1 MISRQ
6 VIVPKAPSWPGGF
19 ISIIEANP
27 GYAGMPRNSFL
38 WTQIA
43 WVSKFLNV
51 ISKELRHD
59 ISQPIGCFLRV
70 DFAQDWSK
78 NHPWTKDSLS
88 DPTTI
93 YKDWVTY
100 IPKVVT
106 QGVWTNSKKTGQKH
120 FEKSS
125 ILTPFPEWCEIS
137 SVRLAKFLIIFQ
149 QTWKFGTA
157 CFGRLNLSR
166 FPGEAWWQRK
176 SKNVSP
182 MLKASVTPS
191 FCSVRACHNLYQFVG
206 LRKAWLV

>member
-1 MISRQ
+1 MREGPWRDRTWLKKVQVKMISRQ

-106 QGVWTNSKKTGQKH
+106 QCYSRCLNKQQKNGTKTLWKVIH
-120 FEKSS
+120 SDSISWMMWDFFSS
-125 ILTPFPEWCEIS
+125 FS
-137 SVRLAKFLIIFQ
+137 
-149 QTWKFGTA
+149 
-157 CFGRLNLSR
+157 
-166 FPGEAWWQRK
+166 
-176 SKNVSP
+176 
-182 MLKASVTPS
+182 
-191 FCSVRACHNLYQFVG
+191 
-206 LRKAWLV
+206 